1 LPVARGSV
9 SLPMITFK
17 PQQVTQKILDVLND
31 RTKDVLE
38 KRYQLVSD
46 AGTKNTLESIGQTYG
61 ITRER
66 VRQIENCGLNSARKS
81 DFYKDYKWVFDE
93 LSGAIDSLGGGVVSE
108 EQFLSE
114 LTEDAE
120 VRNHLYFLLVLGHPF
135 TRSKE
140 NVAYTHRWHTDR
152 NIVKA
157 VENALQK
164 VHDSL
169 DRNELVSETEIL
181 NRFRNQLAHAVS
193 QHDKVV
199 LRRWLEISK
208 AISKNPLGE
217 WGQASSPNVRAKGVR
232 DYAYL
237 AVKQH
242 GSPMHF
248 REVAESIESLFNR
261 RAHTATCHNELIK
274 DPRFVLVGRGLY
286 ALTEWGYSAG
296 VVKDVLI
303 DLLKRNGPLTRE
315 EIIDKVRKER
325 YVKDNTIVVNLQ
337 DSNIFKRLNNGSY
350 ILID

>member
-1 LPVARGSV
+1 MVGIS
-9 SLPMITFK
+9 
-17 PQQVTQKILDVLND
+17 
-31 RTKDVLE
+31 RTLFAA
-38 KRYQLVSD
+38 S
-46 AGTKNTLESIGQTYG
+46 
-61 ITRER
+61 
-66 VRQIENCGLNSARKS
+66 
-81 DFYKDYKWVFDE
+81 KWVFDE
-93 LSGAIDSLGGGVVSE
+93 LSGAIDSLGGGVVAE

-114 LTEDAE
+114 LTEDTE
-120 VRNHLYFLLVLGHPF
+120 IRNHLYFLLVLGHPF

-140 NVAYTHRWHTDR
+140 SSAYAHRWHTDH

-157 VENALQK
+157 VEDALQQ

-181 NRFRNQLAHAVS
+181 NRFRNQLAHAIDKY
-193 QHDKVV
+193 DKVV

-217 WGQASSPNVRAKGVR
+217 WGQSSSPNVRAKGIR

-248 REVAESIESLFNR
+248 REVAESIENLFDR